1 MGNLVFE
8 IGQLEYF
15 RISLETDKTMYFI
28 IAGAVGAVLLLF
40 IVILVCY
47 NRRKQKKQ
55 KKKVDNIARE
65 LETLESKVARECREG
80 ETSSAS
86 GFLIINNEKNEVKS

>member
-1 MGNLVFE
+1 MGNLVFK

-47 NRRKQKKQ
+47 NRRKQKKA
-55 KKKVDNIARE
+55 KE
-65 LETLESKVARECREG
+65 ESGQHCEG
-80 ETSSAS
+80 AGNLGVQGGERMSRR
-86 GFLIINNEKNEVKS
+86 